1 MKLFEYL
8 HSSVP
13 IISSDITVLKEILV
27 DGSNSIL
34 VNPDNILDW
43 ENAIVQL
50 DDFRLREKIAK
61 NARKLARDKYTWS
74 KEFYQL

>member
-13 IISSDITVLKEILV
+13 IASSDITVLKEILV

-43 ENAIVQL
+43 ENAM
-50 DDFRLREKIAK
+50 
-61 NARKLARDKYTWS
+61 S
-74 KEFYQL
+74 S